1 MTVTITGH
9 KFTFFAFLSIS
20 GKIQYNAPCTVV
32 LKEGSGDIREL
43 EWVVNRKTQVPRV
56 KLPENDE
63 SGFRFWVR
71 GTRETRRD
79 PERFW
84 FPKKPLF

>member
-1 MTVTITGH
+1 MSFMSNHVIH
-9 KFTFFAFLSIS
+9 VKSCHS
-20 GKIQYNAPCTVV
+20 TVV
-32 LKEGSGDIREL
+32 LKEGSADIREL

-63 SGFRFWVR
+63 SGFRFWVG
-71 GTRETRRD
+71 GTQGTRRD

-84 FPKKPLF
+84 VPKKPLF